1 MKKITLLIPSY
12 NESASLKLLLERL
25 DRVTSSLD
33 KYTFEYLF
41 INDGSTD
48 NTLSILKE
56 EAKNHPLISYLD
68 LSRNFGKETAMLAGL
83 DYARGDAVVI
93 LDADLQHPPEVI
105 EEMITYWEMGFED
118 VYAVRERQWK
128 KNKLIN
134 FLSESYYKCIQKIT
148 REKVYP
154 NVGDFRL
161 LDRKCVLAL
170 RELREN
176 ERYMKGMF
184 GWIGFRKKEIHF
196 KEEERLMG
204 ESKWRFLDLLKLAI
218 NGVTSYSTAPLKI
231 WSYIGVS
238 ISFFSFIY
246 LVYEIIKTIIYG
258 NDVAGYP
265 TLLASILF
273 LGGIQLISLGVI
285 GEYLSRV
292 FVETKGRPPY
302 FIREKNIKNEEETQN
317 E

>member
-12 NESASLKLLLERL
+12 NESASIELLLERL
-25 DRVTSSLD
+25 DRVTSSLN

-48 NTLSILKE
+48 NTLAILKE